1 MFKVDY
7 DRVMKELKG
16 YAQRVVE
23 KGGSAVI
30 LIGSLARGDYT
41 AFSDA
46 DVVIVYNTDVSFWD
60 RGAEFLDPS
69 LSIELQPLVYTEGEL
84 LSMARAKRR
93 VVKEIVGLGVLLAGD
108 PAFLERLRA
117 ELNNTVE

>member
-1 MFKVDY
+1 MFKIDY
-7 DRVMKELKG
+7 DRVIGELKG
-16 YAQRVVE
+16 YAQRMVE
-23 KGGSAVI
+23 KGASAVI

-46 DVVIVYNTDVSFWD
+46 DVVIVYNTSASFLD